1 MKRKRKLFC
10 RGSNAT
16 GLKNIVVGTST
27 TAQAGGG
34 LHGRASL
41 LDNQRKIGER
51 EMSNVIT
58 LLPAI
63 EQVRREQLSAK
74 IKIIPGL
81 SARERV
87 HLLELLHDIH
97 FSDHVYPCGMSP
109 QSGLAARQ
117 TWNVLDRLNPH
128 KLTIGDR
135 FQLGVD
141 FIDLLD
147 KKLS

>member
-1 MKRKRKLFC
+1 
-10 RGSNAT
+10 
-16 GLKNIVVGTST
+16 
-27 TAQAGGG
+27 
-34 LHGRASL
+34 
-41 LDNQRKIGER
+41 
-51 EMSNVIT
+51 MSNVIT

-97 FSDHVYPCGMSP
+97 FSSHVYPCGMSP
-109 QSGLAARQ
+109 KSGFAAQQ
-117 TWNVLDRLNPH
+117 TWNVLDRLNPN

-135 FQLGVD
+135 FQLGID